1 MSKCAKAHRVI
12 THNKMR
18 DVVAAIYKRLH
29 VYVTVEMR
37 GLYAQRISYG
47 ERKPADMLV
56 AAAATGTAKATAL
69 DITITDPTNKTA
81 SDRGRDRKPLVA
93 AAVRHT
99 VKLGTHK
106 KALEEAGDQGLPFT
120 RRPLVFET
128 TGAMGEETQKW
139 WRSIVETKVDQ
150 RIPGASQS
158 RQEQGLEHTWSAN
171 KFSLGTNFLSVTCQ
185 DASKIHSALDRNL
198 PEGLRANKATHC

>member
-1 MSKCAKAHRVI
+1 MTKCPKAHRVI

-18 DVVAAIYKRLH
+18 DVVAAIYRALH
-29 VYVTVEMR
+29 VHVTVEVR
-37 GLYAQRISYG
+37 GLYAQLTSYG
-47 ERKPADMLV
+47 EHKPADVLV
-56 AAAATGTAKATAL
+56 PASATGTDKATAL

-81 SDRGRDRKPLVA
+81 LDRGSDRKPLVA

-120 RRPLVFET
+120 KGPLVFET

-139 WRSIVETKVDQ
+139 WKSIVEMEADQ
-150 RIPGASQS
+150 RIPGAPQS
-158 RQEQGLEHTWSAN
+158 RREQGLEHTWSAN
-171 KFSLGTNFLSVTCQ
+171 KFSSYWLQTFSMSHARMQAESIAQWIGTCQ
-185 DASKIHSALDRNL
+185 
-198 PEGLRANKATHC
+198 KA